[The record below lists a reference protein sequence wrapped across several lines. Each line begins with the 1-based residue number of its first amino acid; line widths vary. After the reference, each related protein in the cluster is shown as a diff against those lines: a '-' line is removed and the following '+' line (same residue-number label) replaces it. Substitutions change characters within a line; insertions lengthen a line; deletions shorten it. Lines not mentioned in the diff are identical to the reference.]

1 MIATIL
7 IPVHDNSDGAD
18 NRGLVFLSQKRA
30 MEWLGHRSMLGMTEA
45 LRSGTVVHN
54 VFNGRGYYV
63 DCALEAEAVHGSEKS

>member
-30 MEWLGHRSMLGMTEA
+30 MEWLGHRSMMGMTEA
-45 LRSGTVVHN
+45 LRSGTVVYN

-63 DCALEAEAVHGSEKS
+63 DNAIHEELAHGSEKS